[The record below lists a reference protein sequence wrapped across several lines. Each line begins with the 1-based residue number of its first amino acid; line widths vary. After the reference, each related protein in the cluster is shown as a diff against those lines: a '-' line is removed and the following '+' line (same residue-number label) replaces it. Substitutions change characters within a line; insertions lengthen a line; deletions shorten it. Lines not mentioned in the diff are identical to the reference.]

1 MKKLEK
7 LALINDLNNWGN
19 KELGRPRFGKE
30 CLWASSAQGVIYDFD
45 KGYNESL
52 IKDWYQGN
60 KNKEYLDF
68 MNNHDN
74 EEPYLYSQDEYG
86 GISAV
91 WSIPELIQ
99 LAKSRHDK
107 QAAYL
112 NKLKGG
118 VDKCENFRQVINYL
132 KKLDSYE
139 MPSEFPAENF
149 VMADETFEEFLKN
162 SIQRACEKFGESVD
176 VSKPKDSYYPYREYL
191 GLW

>member
-91 WSIPELIQ
+91 WSIPELTQ
-99 LAKSRHDK
+99 LAKSKHEK
-107 QAAYL
+107 QVAYL
-112 NKLKGG
+112 NKLKDD

-132 KKLDSYE
+132 KKLDGFE

-149 VMADETFEEFLKN
+149 VMADKTFEEFLKN
-162 SIQRACEKFGESVD
+162 SIKRACKKFGESVD
-176 VSKPKDSYYPYREYL
+176 VPKHKDSYYPYREYL

>member
-30 CLWASSAQGVIYDFD
+30 CLWASSAQDVVYDFD

-52 IKDWYQGN
+52 IKDWYQGD
-60 KNKEYLDF
+60 KNREYLDF
-68 MNNHDN
+68 MKNHNNK
-74 EEPYLYSQDEYG
+74 EPYLYLQDGYG
-86 GISAV
+86 VISAV
-91 WSIPELIQ
+91 WSIPELTQ
-99 LAKSRHDK
+99 LAKSKHEK
-107 QAAYL
+107 QVAYL
-112 NKLKGG
+112 NKLKDD
-118 VDKCENFRQVINYL
+118 VDNHENFRQVINYL
-132 KKLDSYE
+132 KKLDGFE

-162 SIQRACEKFGESVD
+162 SIQRACKKFGESVD
-176 VSKPKDSYYPYREYL
+176 VPKHKDSYYPYLEYL

>member
-1 MKKLEK
+1 MEK
-7 LALINDLNNWGN
+7 LDKVALINKLNNWGK

-30 CLWASSAQGVIYDFD
+30 CLWASSAQGVVYDFD

-52 IKDWYQGN
+52 IKDWYQGY
-60 KNKEYLDF
+60 KNKEYLNF
-68 MNNHDN
+68 MNNHGKD
-74 EEPYLYSQDEYG
+74 EPYLYVQDEYG

-91 WSIPELIQ
+91 WSISELTQ
-99 LAKSRHDK
+99 LAKSKHEK

-112 NKLKGG
+112 NKLKYN

-149 VMADETFEEFLKN
+149 IIADERFEKFLKDN
-162 SIQRACEKFGESVD
+162 IKTACKKFGESVD
-176 VSKPKDSYYPYREYL
+176 VSKHKDSPYPYREYL